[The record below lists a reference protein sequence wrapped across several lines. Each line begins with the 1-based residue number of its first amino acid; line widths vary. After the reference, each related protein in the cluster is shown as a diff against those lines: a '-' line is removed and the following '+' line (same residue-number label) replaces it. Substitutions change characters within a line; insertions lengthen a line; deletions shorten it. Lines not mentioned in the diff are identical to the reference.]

1 MPQTTE
7 QPVTGPEYLTYEQWA
22 GLAFAVY
29 SGVGEGCQKA
39 GLGMEP
45 ELIVD
50 LGSTALRA
58 LRARLDERMEEAS
71 DG

>member
-1 MPQTTE
+1 
-7 QPVTGPEYLTYEQWA
+7 
-22 GLAFAVY
+22 
-29 SGVGEGCQKA
+29 
-39 GLGMEP
+39 MEP